1 MEPGVGGAP
10 RWRVRLVI
18 GVTVAWLLFVV
29 LHRVLSGR
37 FWLWLLPDLVPPLVY
52 LAGPLLLLAA
62 APLAGR
68 SRRWW
73 CSALAAASLAL
84 GAGQSG
90 LHLGPL
96 GPGGPA
102 APAGAVRVMS
112 WNTEYWDQDDD
123 PERFYGFLKAQRAD
137 VYLLQEYLH
146 WTDGTPRQVD
156 DLARLRREFP
166 GYHIAAEGEL
176 VTLSRFPVAASPP
189 VGPAV
194 ALGPGATWNSAF
206 LLAKTLRT
214 DLRIGT
220 SIISVYNVHIPTQYM
235 LDENP
240 LTSKFYSELH
250 GRDAARKAQFRG
262 LAADVEANRNA
273 ILVSGDFN
281 TTGAMGDIQWL
292 SDRLSRADDDR
303 RLYPASWP
311 ATGPALWRLDWTF
324 TSSARIHGYRLL
336 DPQGLSD
343 HRAQAMLLSVGDDS
357 DRKNRM
363 ASSN

>member
-1 MEPGVGGAP
+1 M
-10 RWRVRLVI
+10 WRIRLVV

-29 LHRVLSGR
+29 LHLLLSGR
-37 FWLWLLPDLVPPLVY
+37 FWLWLLPDLAPPLVY
-52 LAGPLLLLAA
+52 LAGPLLLLAL

-73 CSALAAASLAL
+73 CSGLAAVSLVL

-90 LHLGPL
+90 FHLGALP
-96 GPGGPA
+96 GPVEPA

-112 WNTEYWDQDDD
+112 WNTEYWDQDDS

-146 WTDGTPRQVD
+146 WADDTPRQVD

-166 GYHIAAEGEL
+166 GYHIAAQGEL
-176 VTLSRFPVAASPP
+176 VTLSRFPIVAAPP
-189 VGPAV
+189 VGPART
-194 ALGPGATWNSAF
+194 LGPGSTWNSAF
-206 LLAKTLRT
+206 QLAKVLRT

-220 SIISVYNVHIPTQYM
+220 SIISMYNVHIPTQYM

-240 LTSKFYSELH
+240 LTSKFYSELY
-250 GRDAARKAQFRG
+250 GRNAARKAQFHG
-262 LAADVEANRNA
+262 LETDVDANLNA

-292 SDRLSRADDDR
+292 SRRLSGANDDR
-303 RLYPASWP
+303 HLYPASWP
-311 ATGPALWRLDWTF
+311 AAGPALWRLDWTF
-324 TSSARIHGYRLL
+324 TSSARVHGYRLL

-343 HRAQAMLLSVGDDS
+343 HRAQAMLLSVGDD
-357 DRKNRM
+357 DPRKNRM
-363 ASSN
+363 VSSK